1 MNTSAIALNKKTVS
15 WLAYASVLNFQYED
29 TQTQPNYLD
38 GAIVLYLNV

>member
-15 WLAYASVLNFQYED
+15 WLAYASGLNFLYKD
-29 TQTQPNYLD
+29 TQTQANYLD